1 MKKYILSITILTSAL
16 AVNSCNIEREPY
28 VPVTNEVV
36 KTKEGL
42 QYLLNGAYRQLWS

>member
-1 MKKYILSITILTSAL
+1 MKKYILSISILTSAL

-36 KTKEGL
+36 KQRKDFSI
-42 QYLLNGAYRQLWS
+42 Y